1 MGRWYNVWTTAG
13 KLLHLITKVGTTCK
27 KCLLHL
33 NSVFTHRGE
42 IQVALKIIKNLDKY
56 REAAK
61 LEINVL
67 EKISERDPDNKQ

>member
-1 MGRWYNVWTTAG
+1 MPVTVFAF
-13 KLLHLITKVGTTCK
+13 
-27 KCLLHL
+27 CL
-33 NSVFTHRGE
+33 STHRGG
-42 IQVALKIIKNLDKY
+42 IQVALKIIKNLEKY